1 MQSAAG
7 GTSQR
12 LKPAVAIVRSLS
24 RNPVPAPGM
33 LPALLIVVI
42 AIFPCSPSL
51 NWAFLSSF
59 DPVVFTYAAE
69 QPHPASHCRSG
80 NARDRH
86 GAFGNPTTLHVLIMR
101 FAALPAN

>member
-33 LPALLIVVI
+33 LPALLIDVI
-42 AIFPCSPSL
+42 AIFPCSPL
-51 NWAFLSSF
+51 LYWAFLPSSIPSF
-59 DPVVFTYAAE
+59 SALQQNSPILLFRAAPE
-69 QPHPASHCRSG
+69 RAGIATRI
-80 NARDRH
+80 R
-86 GAFGNPTTLHVLIMR
+86 
-101 FAALPAN
+101 

>member
-33 LPALLIVVI
+33 LPVLLIVVI
-42 AIFPCSPSL
+42 AIFPCSPL
-51 NWAFLSSF
+51 LYWAFITVF
-59 DPVVFTYAAE
+59 DPVVVSHMVE
-69 QPHPASHCRSG
+69 QPHPAVPRSSG
-80 NARDRH
+80 TRGDRH
-86 GAFGNPTTLHVLIMR
+86 AHSRIRPDVLIVL
-101 FAALPAN
+101 AAMPVN

>member
-42 AIFPCSPSL
+42 AIFPCFPVL
-51 NWAFLSSF
+51 NWAYLPSF
-59 DPVVFTYAAE
+59 DPVVVSQTVE
-69 QPHPASHCRSG
+69 QPHPLFHAVPERAGIATRIRES
-80 NARDRH
+80 
-86 GAFGNPTTLHVLIMR
+86 TLM
-101 FAALPAN
+101 F

>member
-24 RNPVPAPGM
+24 RNPVPAPGT

-42 AIFPCSPSL
+42 AIFPCSPLL
-51 NWAFLSSF
+51 NWAFYRLRSRRLQCSGTAPILLFHCNSGMREIDKRIREHQTPDVF
-59 DPVVFTYAAE
+59 DYA
-69 QPHPASHCRSG
+69 RS
-80 NARDRH
+80 N
-86 GAFGNPTTLHVLIMR
+86 
-101 FAALPAN
+101 

>member
-33 LPALLIVVI
+33 LPALLIDVI
-42 AIFPCSPSL
+42 AIFPCSPL
-51 NWAFLSSF
+51 LKRVFLCRLR
-59 DPVVFTYAAE
+59 
-69 QPHPASHCRSG
+69 SHCRQLCSG
-80 NARDRH
+80 TAPILLFH
-86 GAFGNPTTLHVLIMR
+86 AISGMR
-101 FAALPAN
+101 EIDKRTQETRTSDAVIAPAALPAN

>member
-33 LPALLIVVI
+33 VPALLIDVI
-42 AIFPCSPSL
+42 AIFPLQPTVVL
-51 NWAFLSSF
+51 GVFVVF
-59 DPVVFTYAAE
+59 DPVVTT
-69 QPHPASHCRSG
+69 QWNSPILLCRAISG
-80 NARDRH
+80 TRGDRH
-86 GAFGNPTTLHVLIMR
+86 ARSRTPTLM
-101 FAALPAN
+101 F

>member
-12 LKPAVAIVRSLS
+12 LKPAAAIVRSLS

-33 LPALLIVVI
+33 LPALLIVDI
-42 AIFPCSPSL
+42 AIFPCGPML
-51 NWAFLSSF
+51 NWAYLPSF
-59 DPVVFTYAAE
+59 DPVVVSQTADSPIRCSMPF
-69 QPHPASHCRSG
+69 R

-86 GAFGNPTTLHVLIMR
+86 AHSKIHPDVLIMQ
-101 FAALPAN
+101 AAMPAN

>member
-12 LKPAVAIVRSLS
+12 LKPAAAIVRSLS

-42 AIFPCSPSL
+42 AIFPCSPL
-51 NWAFLSSF
+51 LWAFITVFAPL
-59 DPVVFTYAAE
+59 VVSHMVE
-69 QPHPASHCRSG
+69 QPHPAAPCRSG
-80 NARDRH
+80 TRGDRH
-86 GAFGNPTTLHVLIMR
+86 ARSRIHPDVLIMR
-101 FAALPAN
+101 DS

>member
-24 RNPVPAPGM
+24 RNPVPAPGI

-42 AIFPCSPSL
+42 AIFPCGPLL
-51 NWAFLSSF
+51 NWAFFDVF
-59 DPVVFTYAAE
+59 DPVVFSHAVE
-69 QPHPASHCRSG
+69 QPILLSHAIPERAG
-80 NARDRH
+80 IAARIRE
-86 GAFGNPTTLHVLIMR
+86 PSTLM
-101 FAALPAN
+101 F